1 MLARP
6 RPRRGSTE
14 KNRRTAASI
23 ERKTICLLGT
33 ALRVLLR
40 KHAAKS
46 IIDAELQYVDLLL
59 DAELG
64 RAEIRIGKCHFLRAK
79 TLRRGVTRSSTVT
92 VQPDSAANKR
102 KDHRTN
108 SD

>member
-1 MLARP
+1 MPSFNTL
-6 RPRRGSTE
+6 
-14 KNRRTAASI
+14 
-23 ERKTICLLGT
+23 ICLG
-33 ALRVLLR
+33 
-40 KHAAKS
+40 
-46 IIDAELQYVDLLL
+46 
-59 DAELG
+59 AELG

-108 SD
+108 SDQIVSPQRHWTEKVE